1 MNENHMVSFEFS
13 SLKKLP
19 YKENIPPRDVRD
31 LTECEIL
38 TPIIQKF
45 ITLILKG
52 KYVISVTIFLF
63 I

>member
-1 MNENHMVSFEFS
+1 MVSFEFS
-13 SLKKLP
+13 SLKKLS
-19 YKENIPPRDVRD
+19 YKEKIPPHDLKD

-45 ITLILKG
+45 ITLILRG
-52 KYVISVTIFLF
+52 KYVISVTIFHF

>member
-13 SLKKLP
+13 SLKKLS

-38 TPIIQKF
+38 TPII
-45 ITLILKG
+45 
-52 KYVISVTIFLF
+52 
-63 I
+63 

>member
-1 MNENHMVSFEFS
+1 MVSFEFS
-13 SLKKLP
+13 SLKKLS
-19 YKENIPPRDVRD
+19 YKEKIPPQDLKD

-45 ITLILKG
+45 VTLILKG
-52 KYVISVTIFLF
+52 KYVISVTIFHF